1 MNLTLL
7 RPVQGG
13 RVSQWFGGNPAMY
26 VRFGLP
32 GHNGI
37 DYAVPV
43 GTPVTAAHD
52 GWLEVPPVDPDGY
65 GRYVIV
71 RGQGLYTLYAHLSDV
86 PGLQPGAFVHAGN
99 RIGYSGT
106 TGNSTGPHLHFG
118 LRLTKQDYQ
127 SQPISR
133 LARPV
138 AVQELD
144 HARLA
149 L

>member
-1 MNLTLL
+1 MELSLL

-26 VRFGLP
+26 ARFGLP

-43 GTPVTAAHD
+43 GTPVVAAHF
-52 GWLEVPPVDPDGY
+52 GYLTIMPVDPSGY
-65 GRYVIV
+65 GLVVKVLYENMEPHF
-71 RGQGLYTLYAHLSDV
+71 YTLYGHLSALAYSKDRFV
-86 PGLQPGAFVHAGN
+86 EPGTVIA
-99 RIGYSGT
+99 YSGN

-127 SQPISR
+127 LQPFRGWVDSWVFR
-133 LARPV
+133 
-138 AVQELD
+138 D
-144 HARLA
+144 
-149 L
+149 